1 MFSARWKRITSPI
14 TWPSGVHGTK
24 CFALSTGKP
33 SKLLIPS
40 PESSRSASGPSTARS
55 AMWYDW
61 LKSTQVCCQ
70 AVCSSR
76 QFVNS
81 AGTPG

>member
-1 MFSARWKRITSPI
+1 
-14 TWPSGVHGTK
+14 
-24 CFALSTGKP
+24 
-33 SKLLIPS
+33 
-40 PESSRSASGPSTARS
+40 
-55 AMWYDW
+55 MWYDW

-70 AVCSSR
+70 AICSSR